1 MVPNYKTKN
10 FYITLSTKYG
20 SIYTNFEYN
29 GKKYDMPKGIAHYLE
44 HLLFNMPDG
53 TTAHD
58 YFSKL
63 GANINAFTSFD
74 ITCYE
79 VFANANFKEC
89 LSYLTEYVYTPY
101 FTKEIVNNERGII
114 TEEINMYEDKPGT
127 QLIYG
132 TYNNIFIKDETI
144 FS

>member
-1 MVPNYKTKN
+1 MNEILLPGVLEKLYTYTLDNGLKIYMVPNNKTKN

-74 ITCYE
+74 ITC
-79 VFANANFKEC
+79 
-89 LSYLTEYVYTPY
+89 L
-101 FTKEIVNNERGII
+101 
-114 TEEINMYEDKPGT
+114 
-127 QLIYG
+127 
-132 TYNNIFIKDETI
+132 
-144 FS
+144 